1 MGIRDQKQ
9 LQLLRKIGSSQVK
22 PRRLKL
28 LQQRIEDKTYYTQST
43 FIGYTSVFWAI
54 LKVTLSFLANG

>member
-43 FIGYTSVFWAI
+43 FMDYTSVFWAI
-54 LKVTLSFLANG
+54 LKVTLSFLAKG

>member
-43 FIGYTSVFWAI
+43 FMGYTSVF
-54 LKVTLSFLANG
+54 